1 MGFIFHSA
9 HFPELPYHK
18 KTPHICADRLL
29 KYLSISYQVYLLGYI
44 SPLQLSAGGLEV
56 KSILYPFREEG
67 SQINNLW

>member
-1 MGFIFHSA
+1 MGFIFHFA
-9 HFPELPYHK
+9 RFPELPYHEK
-18 KTPHICADRLL
+18 KNICADRLL
-29 KYLSISYQVYLLGYI
+29 KYLSISYWVYLLGYI